1 MLVVHVFVSAIHHNG
16 CIHQYSD
23 YYTTYRRMTS
33 AVPSNGKPSYL
44 PRACEKRSS
53 WNETGCGWRRLTRWK
68 QKGVKSAEV
77 VYLNHAQK
85 KCNYVYTPSISF
97 KQEVQ
102 ITLIP
107 KIVVEINVI
116 DWDKQGVLLT
126 DDYS

>member
-1 MLVVHVFVSAIHHNG
+1 MAAFTNIQIITQLIDEWLQPYRLTVNLV
-16 CIHQYSD
+16 
-23 YYTTYRRMTS
+23 TYHGPVKKGALETKQ
-33 AVPSNGKPSYL
+33 AV
-44 PRACEKRSS
+44 AE
-53 WNETGCGWRRLTRWK
+53 RRLTRWK

-85 KCNYVYTPSISF
+85 KYNYVYTRSISF

-116 DWDKQGVLLT
+116 DCATQGVLLT